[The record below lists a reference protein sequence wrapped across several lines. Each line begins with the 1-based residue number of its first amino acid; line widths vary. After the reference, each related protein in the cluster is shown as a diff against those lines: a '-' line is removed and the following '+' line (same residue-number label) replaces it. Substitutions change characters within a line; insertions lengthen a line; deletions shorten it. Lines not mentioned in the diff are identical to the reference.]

1 LTCRR
6 IPLTPEH
13 SFYGAYT
20 VSTDTTQYDAVQ
32 QRQASGLDLGQRWR
46 LSQRTN
52 IFNESQY

>member
-1 LTCRR
+1 MSGEYR
-6 IPLTPEH
+6 LTPEH

-20 VSTDTTQYDAVQ
+20 VSTDTTQYDSLFNNGK
-32 QRQASGLDLGQRWR
+32 RPGLTLGQRWR